1 MGFWAEGEWGKVKQG
16 YWEEIRVDVGLIRS
30 LKLTRQFA
38 LPHLNL
44 QFLRN

>member
-1 MGFWAEGEWGKVKQG
+1 MGLWAEGEWGKVKQG

-30 LKLTRQFA
+30 LKLTQQFA